1 MHIKAKGQAIMLKFR
16 KLTWQDKEKYTR
28 YYQSSPVHYAEY
40 SFFGLWAWDHAYP
53 IEIAETDSNICWLRS
68 GGPLPGMFGP
78 CGNWNDVSDWDR
90 ELANFEP
97 GSVIYDVP
105 SRVKE
110 ILSGREGLRFS
121 DDRDQHEY
129 VYSVKDMTALKGKI
143 YAHKRNRIRA
153 FLDAYEWDYYPV
165 TPDDFDEILD
175 FQERWRAHR
184 ALTMTADAA
193 ESLQDEDKA
202 IQNAMNKWNEF
213 DFMGGMLKVDGKI
226 VAYTIAEE
234 LDSEN
239 LDVRFEKAI
248 PEYAGSYQ
256 AINYMFLKEQGMKYT
271 WVNREE
277 DMGEPGLREAKMSYN
292 PAFMLEKFQ
301 MEIL

>member
-1 MHIKAKGQAIMLKFR
+1 MLKFR

-40 SFFGLWAWDHAYP
+40 SFFCLWAWDHAYP

-68 GGPLPGMFGP
+68 GGPLSGMFGP

-184 ALTMTADAA
+184 ALTMTADEA

>member
-1 MHIKAKGQAIMLKFR
+1 MLSFR
-16 KLTWQDKEKYTR
+16 KLTWQDKDIYTQH
-28 YYQSSPVHYAEY
+28 YQASPVKYAEY

-53 IEIAETDSNICWLRS
+53 VEFAESSGRLLWMRS
-68 GGPLPGMFGP
+68 AGPLSGIFGP
-78 CGNWNDVSDWDR
+78 CGNWDAVTDWGAELSD
-90 ELANFEP
+90 FKP
-97 GSVIYDVP
+97 GDVIYDVP
-105 SRVKE
+105 ARVRE
-110 ILSGREGLRFS
+110 ILAGHEGLRFT

-129 VYSVKDMTALKGKI
+129 VYAVKDLISLKGKA
-143 YAHKRNRIRA
+143 YSHKRNRVRA
-153 FLDAYEWDYYPV
+153 FLDGYEWDYYPV
-165 TPDDFDEILD
+165 TPGDFAEIMD

-184 ALTMTADAA
+184 MQTMTDDEA
-193 ESLQDEDKA
+193 ESLADEDTA
-202 IQNAMNKWNEF
+202 IQNALDRWE
-213 DFMGGMLKVDGKI
+213 DFGLMGGMLKVDGRI

-234 LDSEN
+234 LDGEN

-256 AINYMFLKEQGMKYT
+256 AINYMFLREQGSGYT
-271 WVNREE
+271 WANREE